1 MSNSQRILDN
11 NTDLQSILTELGE
24 LTYPPE
30 PAPPPLYQ
38 TREVTENGVYVA
50 DAGYDAIR
58 QITVNVQSGTVLPE
72 LSNAGTAEDII
83 QGKEFIDENGNKIVG
98 TFSLEAELAQQNA
111 LIEQL
116 RTALEE
122 KGAGGTAYREQLDLM
137 INRDIVSA
145 VVPEGI
151 KKIGNYTYCDCRK
164 LVDVS
169 IPETVTT
176 IAYRSFYSCTAL
188 ETITLPASL
197 KTMNG
202 GQTFASSTKL
212 TTVRLLGATPPSI
225 ATNTFPDNVVSFIVP
240 KGAKS
245 AYDAASN
252 WSALASKITEEA

>member
-1 MSNSQRILDN
+1 MSNLTNNTAELQAILDL
-11 NTDLQSILTELGE
+11 LQDKI
-24 LTYPPE
+24 
-30 PAPPPLYQ
+30 
-38 TREVTENGVYVA
+38 NGV
-50 DAGYDAIR
+50 
-58 QITVNVQSGTVLPE
+58 QLPTLE
-72 LSNAGTAEDII
+72 NEGTADDLAL
-83 QGKEFIDENGNKIVG
+83 GKELIDSFGNKIVG
-98 TFSLEAELAQQNA
+98 TFSLEEELTAQNA

-116 RTALEE
+116 RAALEE
-122 KGAGGTAYREQLDLM
+122 KGAGGTAYKNQLDLM
-137 INRDIVSA
+137 INRDIASA

-151 KKIGNYTYCDCRK
+151 KKIGNYAYCDCRK

-176 IAYRSFYSCTAL
+176 IAYRSFYACTAL

-252 WSALASKITEEA
+252 WSALASKISEEA